1 MYGFMVFERSSY
13 FMKKEGRMKYV
24 IMQAFVLLSGR
35 WEKEGKESENMW
47 LQTLKLWLSKLPQT
61 LDT

>member
-13 FMKKEGRMKYV
+13 FMKKQGRMKYV

-35 WEKEGKESENMW
+35 
-47 LQTLKLWLSKLPQT
+47 
-61 LDT
+61 